1 MTPQQQIFAKK
12 AINDI
17 LFEGQMGTLHRDSV
31 LINYFSRTSTP
42 HSSSTMQASPGYYDT
57 PHALPQPA
65 GHTEQLSRSTHE
77 TSSDSN
83 ISRFFSNFQ

>member
-1 MTPQQQIFAKK
+1 MTPQQQMFAKK

-17 LFEGQMGTLHRDSV
+17 LFEGQMGTLRRDSV

-42 HSSSTMQASPGYYDT
+42 HSTMQASPGYYDI

-65 GHTEQLSRSTHE
+65 GHTEQLSGSTHE
-77 TSSDSN
+77 TSSEPN